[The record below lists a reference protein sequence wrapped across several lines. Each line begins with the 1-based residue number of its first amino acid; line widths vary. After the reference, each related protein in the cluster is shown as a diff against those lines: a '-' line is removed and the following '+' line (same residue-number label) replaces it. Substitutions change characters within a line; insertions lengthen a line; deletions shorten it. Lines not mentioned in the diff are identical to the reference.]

1 MGFLRTRSGLPAS
14 PATSKASGRPTE
26 ATRWGDEEIDQGA
39 FKDARLGKRF
49 RELLTRM
56 GGGIGE
62 SIPLTCQD
70 WANTKAAYRF
80 FANGR
85 VSEGEILGGHFRST
99 RDRAAG
105 VGGPLMVLH
114 DTTEFSYRRRRP
126 ERVGQT
132 CRVNSGKDKQGRF
145 RMHTVCGLLM
155 HAILAV

>member
-26 ATRWGDEEIDQGA
+26 ATRWVDEEIDQGA

-56 GGGIGE
+56 GGGIGA

-70 WANTKAAYRF
+70 WANTKAGARF

-85 VSEGEILGGHFRST
+85 VSAGDILTGHFAATST
-99 RDRAAG
+99 RLNRAPG
-105 VGGPLMVLH
+105 TEPRLR
-114 DTTEFSYRRRRP
+114 DTSESR
-126 ERVGQT
+126 
-132 CRVNSGKDKQGRF
+132 
-145 RMHTVCGLLM
+145 
-155 HAILAV
+155 